1 MCDSVLSD
9 TVLTNF
15 LYIRQDQEDLKD
27 FEVPMVTLELLA
39 TQDRRDRPVLLD
51 REEALVSPDC
61 VVTSV
66 MLESQVV
73 PDSRDQLAILELRAS
88 LDRLD
93 SPAMSDQLA
102 PAVRLDLPEILVV
115 LDLLESREILGLQVR

>member
-1 MCDSVLSD
+1 
-9 TVLTNF
+9 
-15 LYIRQDQEDLKD
+15 
-27 FEVPMVTLELLA
+27 MVTLELLA